1 MSEKSK
7 ALLERLG
14 NIARPTVNT
23 VSVTLEKTQVFS
35 NCPAGK
41 WIDRIYKMAAGS
53 QEVEL
58 INKDSSLYRGKIH
71 RRRITD
77 INELD
82 GTNFFSVAYET
93 ADGRWFDRTG
103 FPIAKPK
110 TLAKDTDN
118 DESESGSTTEIVG

>member
-7 ALLERLG
+7 ALLERLS
-14 NIARPTVNT
+14 NIAKPTVNT
-23 VSVTLEKTQVFS
+23 VSATLEKTQVFS
-35 NCPAGK
+35 NCPTGK
-41 WIDRIYKMAAGS
+41 WIDRIYGMAGSS

-71 RRRITD
+71 RRRITEQG
-77 INELD
+77 ID

-110 TLAKDTDN
+110 TLTKDTD
-118 DESESGSTTEIVG
+118 DKGTEEPTTEIA

>member
-1 MSEKSK
+1 MSEKTK

-14 NIARPTVNT
+14 NIAKPTVTT
-23 VSVTLEKTQVFS
+23 VSTSLERTQVLT

-41 WIDRIYKMAAGS
+41 WIDRIYGMAGAS
-53 QEVEL
+53 TEVEL
-58 INKDSSLYRGKIH
+58 INKDSTLYRGKIH
-71 RRRITD
+71 RRRITET
-77 INELD
+77 NELD

-110 TLAKDTDN
+110 TLTKETDN
-118 DESESGSTTEIVG
+118 DESEQGSTAEIVG

>member
-14 NIARPTVNT
+14 NISKPTVNT

-35 NCPAGK
+35 NCPTGK
-41 WIDRIYKMAAGS
+41 WIDRVYKMAAGS
-53 QEVEL
+53 EEVEL

-77 INELD
+77 TNELD

-110 TLAKDTDN
+110 TLAKETDN
-118 DESESGSTTEIVG
+118 DESEPGSTTEIVG

>member
-23 VSVTLEKTQVFS
+23 VSVTMEKTQVFS
-35 NCPAGK
+35 NCPTGK

-53 QEVEL
+53 EEVEL

-82 GTNFFSVAYET
+82 GANFFSVAYET

-110 TLAKDTDN
+110 TLAKETDN
-118 DESESGSTTEIVG
+118 DESEPGSTTEIVG